1 MLVIVLVEVISAR
14 LAVVANVF
22 VVVAPRESIEIAQL
36 QDGTILRRV
45 GGIVAGVFVGV
56 KEIKRGF
63 VVIIVLE

>member
-45 GGIVAGVFVGV
+45 GGIVAGVFVGIKKV
-56 KEIKRGF
+56 KGRF
-63 VVIIVLE
+63 VLVVL